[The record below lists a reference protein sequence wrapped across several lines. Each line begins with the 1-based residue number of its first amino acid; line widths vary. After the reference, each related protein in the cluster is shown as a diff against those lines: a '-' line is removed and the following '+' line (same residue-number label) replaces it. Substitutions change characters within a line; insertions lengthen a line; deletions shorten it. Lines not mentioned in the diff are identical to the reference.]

1 MEDII
6 CYLTCCYLLLYVQLS
21 RPRRSKCPLKMTPKK
36 KTMYTMPL
44 HIVLLALLLLSIP
57 QALSEPILSFP
68 PRSPPFQMEFAF
80 EDSQGTVK
88 EHTINVSD
96 GMDVQTAAKEL
107 VARVY
112 GRNDLLELEQLVVDR
127 ILIQS
132 DVYNVENHRNYDLVA
147 GKVETQTT
155 PQIIQLIQTPLFS
168 LNVLT
173 SNHTNNIIHFFHND
187 SVQFALRRFNHQ
199 NNIYNNDLSTREHV
213 LVSLH
218 QKKIVYMRHLCN
230 QNKTC
235 LIEQCRRFAPQF
247 PGYEHG
253 EPIINHKNSILLST
267 AYRSRVTNCV
277 ETGTYEG
284 STTLLLA
291 KEICEE
297 RVISIELSKKF
308 AQDAKNRFAA
318 EVSKGNTYAN
328 KITLLQGDSGDVL
341 HNNPMFDALKKTTL
355 WFLDG
360 HYSFLETARGVEDS
374 PLIREL
380 NYILNRNKKDRKD
393 IVLVDDVREFRGNR
407 FPRSVQNVDVMDL
420 AYPEL
425 DDIIKDTICTSAPEA
440 FVDLIDDV
448 LIIKSNF
455 GTVVV

>member
-1 MEDII
+1 M
-6 CYLTCCYLLLYVQLS
+6 QNH
-21 RPRRSKCPLKMTPKK
+21 PPLKT
-36 KTMYTMPL
+36 L
-44 HIVLLALLLLSIP
+44 SVVLLALLLIIIP
-57 QALSEPILSFP
+57 HALSEPILSFP
-68 PRSPPFQMEFAF
+68 PRSPPFEMQFAF
-80 EDSQGTVK
+80 EDSQGAVQ
-88 EHTINVSD
+88 EVTIKLSD

-107 VARVY
+107 IARVY
-112 GRNDLLELEQLVVDR
+112 GRDGLLELEKVVIDR

-132 DVYNVENHRNYDLVA
+132 DVYNVENHRNYELLA
-147 GKVETQTT
+147 GKVESTTQTT
-155 PQIIQLIQTPLFS
+155 PQIIQTPLFS

-173 SNHTNNIIHFFHND
+173 SNFTNDIIHFFHND

-213 LVSLH
+213 LLSLH
-218 QKKIVYMRHLCN
+218 QKKIVHMRQLCN
-230 QNKTC
+230 NSKTC

-253 EPIINHKNSILLST
+253 EPKRNYKNSILLST

-277 ETGTYEG
+277 ETGTFQG
-284 STTLLLA
+284 TTTLLLA
-291 KEICEE
+291 KEICDE

-308 AQDAKNRFAA
+308 AQDAKNRFVA
-318 EVSKGNTYAN
+318 EVGNGNTYAN

-360 HYSFLETARGVEDS
+360 HYSFLETARGVKDT

-393 IVLVDDVREFRGNR
+393 IVLVDDAREFRGNR
-407 FPRSVQNVDVMDL
+407 FPRSSQNVGVMDL

-425 DDIIKDTICTSAPEA
+425 DDIIKDTICTLAPEA

-448 LIIKSNF
+448 LIIKTNI

>member
-1 MEDII
+1 M
-6 CYLTCCYLLLYVQLS
+6 
-21 RPRRSKCPLKMTPKK
+21 
-36 KTMYTMPL
+36 
-44 HIVLLALLLLSIP
+44 
-57 QALSEPILSFP
+57 
-68 PRSPPFQMEFAF
+68 
-80 EDSQGTVK
+80 
-88 EHTINVSD
+88 
-96 GMDVQTAAKEL
+96 
-107 VARVY
+107 
-112 GRNDLLELEQLVVDR
+112 
-127 ILIQS
+127 
-132 DVYNVENHRNYDLVA
+132 
-147 GKVETQTT
+147 
-155 PQIIQLIQTPLFS
+155 
-168 LNVLT
+168 
-173 SNHTNNIIHFFHND
+173 
-187 SVQFALRRFNHQ
+187 
-199 NNIYNNDLSTREHV
+199 
-213 LVSLH
+213 VSLH

-253 EPIINHKNSILLST
+253 EPIMNHKNSILLST

-277 ETGTYEG
+277 ETGTFEG

-291 KEICEE
+291 KEICDE

>member
-1 MEDII
+1 
-6 CYLTCCYLLLYVQLS
+6 
-21 RPRRSKCPLKMTPKK
+21 MTPKK
-36 KTMYTMPL
+36 TKTMTL
-44 HIVLLALLLLSIP
+44 RLVLLALLLLSIP

-88 EHTINVSD
+88 EHIISVSD

-147 GKVETQTT
+147 GT
-155 PQIIQLIQTPLFS
+155 QTPLFS

-199 NNIYNNDLSTREHV
+199 NNIYNNDLSTREHL

-218 QKKIVYMRHLCN
+218 IKKIGYMRHLCN

-253 EPIINHKNSILLST
+253 EPIMNHKNSILLST

-291 KEICEE
+291 KEICDE